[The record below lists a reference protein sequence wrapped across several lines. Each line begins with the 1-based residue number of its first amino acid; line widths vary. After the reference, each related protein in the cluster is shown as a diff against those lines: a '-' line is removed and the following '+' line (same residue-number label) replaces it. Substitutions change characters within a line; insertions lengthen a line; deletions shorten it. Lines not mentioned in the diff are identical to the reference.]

1 MKTWWW
7 ILPVF
12 LLVGA
17 GVFFWHKNQRAIS
30 EREIEVAAIKPQSTA
45 PITRAPAA
53 KPPAKIIPAKKALP
67 KREWVGKKDEIV
79 KSGRIKFANSVS
91 DEWSLKLE
99 ESLLR
104 GMPEDVTLEI
114 KNERDLIVL
123 EGQTATNAQQVVV
136 IFNSPEKRNSYRA
149 LVDSQSGRI
158 LRSWDHTIH
167 ETFRR
172 PAGSKLTAFP
182 LQSP

>member
-12 LLVGA
+12 LLVGV
-17 GVFFWHKNQRAIS
+17 GVFLWHKNHSAIAN
-30 EREIEVAAIKPQSTA
+30 REVEVAAIKPQPST
-45 PITRAPAA
+45 PIKRAPASV
-53 KPPAKIIPAKKALP
+53 PSSKIVPAKKELP
-67 KREWVGKKDEIV
+67 KREWVGKKDDVV
-79 KSGRIKFANSVS
+79 KSGRVKFANTVS
-91 DEWSLKLE
+91 EEWSLKLE

-114 KNERDLIVL
+114 QNERDLIVL

-149 LVDSQSGRI
+149 LVDAQTGRI
-158 LRSWDHTIH
+158 LKSWDHTIH

-172 PAGSKLTAFP
+172 PASSKLTAFP
-182 LQSP
+182 LQSN

>member
-12 LLVGA
+12 LLVG
-17 GVFFWHKNQRAIS
+17 VFWWHKKYQGVIEHEVEVTS
-30 EREIEVAAIKPQSTA
+30 TTSKERLPIDRSPASSPSTKLA
-45 PITRAPAA
+45 PI
-53 KPPAKIIPAKKALP
+53 KKETP
-67 KREWVGKKDEIV
+67 QREWVGKKEDLI
-79 KSGRIKFANSVS
+79 KSGRVKFANSVS
-91 DEWSLKLE
+91 EKWPLKLE
-99 ESLLR
+99 KSLRR

-114 KNERDLIVL
+114 QNERDLIVL
-123 EGQTATNAQQVVV
+123 EGQTATNAQQVTV

-149 LVDSQSGRI
+149 LIDSQTGMI
-158 LRSWDHTIH
+158 LKTWDHTIH

-172 PAGSKLTAFP
+172 PASTKLTAFP